1 MRCAGCTRSN
11 AVQLSGEPVED
22 ENLRG
27 GVVFDD
33 LVVSVFH
40 VGVADGDSPDHS
52 WAGPESALGQLL
64 FVDVDDRFA
73 DRGVK
78 CGGGK
83 SPPGSVPGGG

>member
-1 MRCAGCTRSN
+1 MSDT
-11 AVQLSGEPVED
+11 AVVAALYDMNVVPGTAVLRGGPVED
-22 ENLRG
+22 EDLRG

-52 WAGPESALGQLL
+52 WAGPESTFRQLL
-64 FVDVDDRFA
+64 FVDVDDGFA

-78 CGGGK
+78 
-83 SPPGSVPGGG
+83 